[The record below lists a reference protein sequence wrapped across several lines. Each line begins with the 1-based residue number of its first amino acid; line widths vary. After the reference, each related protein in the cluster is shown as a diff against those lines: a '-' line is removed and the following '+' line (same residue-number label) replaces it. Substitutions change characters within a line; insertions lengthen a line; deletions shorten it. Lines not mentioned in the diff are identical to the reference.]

1 MGDERADERIDAL
14 QSVGNVVTCDPGK
27 TSEARKFR
35 GSKRERGRN
44 LSHPLS

>member
-14 QSVGNVVTCDPGK
+14 QSVVNVVTCDPGK
-27 TSEARKFR
+27 TSEAR